1 MNCSTI
7 QIRDVVVTTTRVIT
21 QLRPP
26 SPPVGVAS
34 VGKNFH
40 SLKSPLG
47 MSITSPIFA
56 VICATR
62 IYGLFMASYRSL
74 IAHSLHNLRLECAT
88 KHTECSLAGLG
99 MNYCSHKEP
108 SITFRDKP
116 SVSCELRFTERH
128 VTWVGWY
135 AWYIVMKRHLLALPD
150 HNDFFLPDVQGETWK
165 KIIIYI
171 NLHRYNEDYLIGV
184 MFPNAVN

>member
-1 MNCSTI
+1 M
-7 QIRDVVVTTTRVIT
+7 
-21 QLRPP
+21 QLYLLENAAFVFFFLSRFWRRPLM
-26 SPPVGVAS
+26 VH
-34 VGKNFH
+34 NN
-40 SLKSPLG
+40 
-47 MSITSPIFA
+47 
-56 VICATR
+56 
-62 IYGLFMASYRSL
+62 YGLFMASYRSL

-150 HNDFFLPDVQGETWK
+150 HNDFFYQMFKVKRGK
-165 KIIIYI
+165 KSSFTLIFIDITRIISSA
-171 NLHRYNEDYLIGV
+171 LCS
-184 MFPNAVN
+184 PTP